1 MSTTSVQDW
10 WLLPRVYQSSL
21 WFLVSSP
28 HFMHSPWIL
37 SMPLLC
43 CRNDL
48 QCSRFGIQLK
58 SLAKVKN
65 GSCVF
70 KNILILTTMTGAP
83 APQVLCS
90 ARWAHRTFL
99 HTYQNSLYMTVIFI
113 SIPPLITLIC
123 LYWVS
128 SCPSPGQIPRRKL
141 SLGIVWFLQSILPK
155 ILLSTLCITHDS
167 TPVMAQSFLECDE
180 IE

>member
-43 CRNDL
+43 CRNDP
-48 QCSRFGIQLK
+48 QCSSFGIQLK

-70 KNILILTTMTGAP
+70 KNILILTTMSGAP

-99 HTYQNSLYMTVIFI
+99 HTYQNRLYMTVIFI
-113 SIPPLITLIC
+113 SISPLITNSTAYAELALDPAQCKSLEGSYFWGLFDFCI
-123 LYWVS
+123 L
-128 SCPSPGQIPRRKL
+128 SCQRFYYQHCALNRT
-141 SLGIVWFLQSILPK
+141 VHQ
-155 ILLSTLCITHDS
+155 
-167 TPVMAQSFLECDE
+167 
-180 IE
+180 